1 MEEIIEWKTS
11 LVLNKTQITIPEH
24 ILETIRKGLDFNGPN
39 TWEVLDIIPNLDRMC
54 NELEDTESR
63 ILKTTLNKNYYKYKD
78 EIETLQK
85 FLSDN
90 QLDLIRADKSKQII
104 IVTQKWVKSKQLEI
118 VEGKKFRKLPI
129 NPKETLYEELK
140 KRVIKLQKLNKITR
154 AEREFILNQDN
165 DRTPKLNVKLK
176 THKMGEK
183 VRPIVDFKFATLYN
197 LEKFLK
203 QKLKKYQNSKHSI
216 KNTEELLDSLKNVKI
231 EKTSKMASL
240 DVIDMYPSIKWE
252 LIEDKLKKLEV
263 ESHIIELIEFAYMSN
278 YFEID
283 EEYYTQ
289 NNGISMGSVIGPKL
303 AEIIMIDVDKEIN
316 NITGI
321 KYYKRYVDDV
331 LIIYNDAEVKPNMIK
346 HIINNIDKDIQFKI
360 EEENVADN
368 SIRYLDVM
376 ITRNENE
383 LDFEPFKKPCSINT
397 TIKYTSNIPLYIK
410 QNIFNMEYRKIQNR
424 TSKETNKP
432 KHIIEL
438 KKKSR
443 FEEKDPIPLKKAYQL
458 LLKTTAAN
466 CDILLIKV
474 K

>member
-1 MEEIIEWKTS
+1 
-11 LVLNKTQITIPEH
+11 
-24 ILETIRKGLDFNGPN
+24 
-39 TWEVLDIIPNLDRMC
+39 
-54 NELEDTESR
+54 
-63 ILKTTLNKNYYKYKD
+63 
-78 EIETLQK
+78 
-85 FLSDN
+85 
-90 QLDLIRADKSKQII
+90 
-104 IVTQKWVKSKQLEI
+104 
-118 VEGKKFRKLPI
+118 
-129 NPKETLYEELK
+129 
-140 KRVIKLQKLNKITR
+140 
-154 AEREFILNQDN
+154 
-165 DRTPKLNVKLK
+165 
-176 THKMGEK
+176 
-183 VRPIVDFKFATLYN
+183 
-197 LEKFLK
+197 
-203 QKLKKYQNSKHSI
+203 
-216 KNTEELLDSLKNVKI
+216 
-231 EKTSKMASL
+231 MASL

-383 LDFEPFKKPCSINT
+383 LDFEPF
-397 TIKYTSNIPLYIK
+397 
-410 QNIFNMEYRKIQNR
+410 
-424 TSKETNKP
+424 
-432 KHIIEL
+432 
-438 KKKSR
+438 
-443 FEEKDPIPLKKAYQL
+443 
-458 LLKTTAAN
+458 
-466 CDILLIKV
+466 
-474 K
+474 